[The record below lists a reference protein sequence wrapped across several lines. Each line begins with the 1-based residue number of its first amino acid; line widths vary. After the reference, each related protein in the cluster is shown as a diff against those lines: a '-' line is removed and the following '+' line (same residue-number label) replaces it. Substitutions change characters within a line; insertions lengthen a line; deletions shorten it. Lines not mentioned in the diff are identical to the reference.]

1 MESMELSNAE
11 KVIGV
16 GTDYNMKHVLQCF
29 EIVHW
34 AKIQNREFDSLAN
47 VLEAKNALMR
57 TLVTDQ
63 KKKFRFF
70 EIESPFENTCRKC
83 KGAGEIFKFFKKTV
97 NVNCHICGGASKV
110 EETCPV
116 CKGTGRFIR
125 RWKTGGGVNLAC
137 KKCEGKGKRKVN
149 CKECLGKGKIKKAVL
164 SDELKS
170 TTPCKRCRQ
179 LGFIIKSKKSKN
191 KPASKYKKHRPFQP
205 FPIKSKDGKMLS
217 DVIKEN

>member
-1 MESMELSNAE
+1 MELHAAE
-11 KVIGV
+11 KIIGV

-83 KGAGEIFKFFKKTV
+83 KGSGEIFKFFKKTV

-110 EETCPV
+110 EESCPV

-125 RWKTGGGVNLAC
+125 RWKTGGGVNLEC
-137 KKCEGKGKRKVN
+137 KKCQGKGKHKVN

-179 LGFIIKSKKSKN
+179 LGFIIKSKKSKS
-191 KPASKYKKHRPFQP
+191 KPAISRYKKDRPFQP